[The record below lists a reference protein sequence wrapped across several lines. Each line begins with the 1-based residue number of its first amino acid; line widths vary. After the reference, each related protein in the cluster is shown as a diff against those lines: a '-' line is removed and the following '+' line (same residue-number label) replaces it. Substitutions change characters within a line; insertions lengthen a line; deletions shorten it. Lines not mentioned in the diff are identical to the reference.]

1 MTVFNEQAKKPETEG
16 TWFKFQTSHF
26 DKDKKEFVFDDPEEG
41 AAEFCFRSMIPY
53 FVEKMKSRKRKF
65 EFVLNPSTRA
75 MERVSYYPDLT
86 AEEQQKE
93 TDDAADYAITGIK
106 NAKWADGKPI
116 ECTRENKLKLMKDE
130 QFDRFFGR
138 CIKLITEMAASEAE
152 VAAKN

>member
-1 MTVFNEQAKKPETEG
+1 MTVFNEQKKADDQG
-16 TWFKFQTSHF
+16 TWCKFQTSHF

-93 TDDAADYAITGIK
+93 TDDAADYAITGMQ
-106 NAKWADGKPI
+106 NAFWGKDKPI

-138 CIKLITEMAASEAE
+138 YIKLIAELEASGAEATE
-152 VAAKN
+152 KN